1 MANKIEKK
9 KNVERFKA
17 DVLLNL
23 MDKYPVV
30 VYPHFYKFEC
40 DGFVYD
46 YYPAG
51 GRLNRLSNIDFRLN
65 IWSDCSI
72 DEFIDLF
79 MVRA

>member
-1 MANKIEKK
+1 MATKIEKA
-9 KNVERFKA
+9 KNVVRFKSE
-17 DVLLNL
+17 VLLRL
-23 MDKYPVV
+23 MDMYPVV

-65 IWSDCSI
+65 IWSDCDI
-72 DEFIDLF
+72 DMFVGLF
-79 MVRA
+79 MNRT